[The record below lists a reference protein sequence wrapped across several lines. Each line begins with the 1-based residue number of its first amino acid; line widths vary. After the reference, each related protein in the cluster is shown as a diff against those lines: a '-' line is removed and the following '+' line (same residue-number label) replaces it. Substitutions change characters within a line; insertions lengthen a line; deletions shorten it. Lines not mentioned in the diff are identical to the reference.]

1 MGFPNKK
8 YISEQKYLEKEREA
22 FEKSEYFQ
30 GEIFAMSCA
39 SEEHNIISMNC
50 SADLRFK
57 LKGKKCRPYGSGMRM
72 NIPENTLY
80 TYPYLSVY
88 CNEIETLDDQF
99 DTAKK
104 PTIIFEILSKST
116 RNYDLGQKF
125 ELYREIPT
133 LKEYILI
140 DSERIKVIVNPKI
153 SDTTWSFTEFYSIN
167 DSFEIKSIEISMNLV
182 DIYEDVI
189 FDK

>member
-1 MGFPNKK
+1 
-8 YISEQKYLEKEREA
+8 
-22 FEKSEYFQ
+22 
-30 GEIFAMSCA
+30 MSCA
-39 SEEHNIISMNC
+39 SEEYNIISMNC

-125 ELYREIPT
+125 EH
-133 LKEYILI
+133 
-140 DSERIKVIVNPKI
+140 
-153 SDTTWSFTEFYSIN
+153 TEKFQ
-167 DSFEIKSIEISMNLV
+167 L
-182 DIYEDVI
+182 
-189 FDK
+189 